1 MNKLPPPRAAIR
13 RKWPVMGLCALLVAG
28 VSQAQGQAQ
37 NQAQPPHEEA
47 VWLAASNH
55 TLNQLRG
62 GFDLGSGLVVSFG
75 LSRMVYIND
84 QLVTTTSFQLS
95 DIAKL
100 TPAQAVVLSQQLGA
114 QLPAQVVQNGP
125 GNTVDPVAINVP
137 LATYIQNTL
146 NNQVIRTQTV
156 IQASTN
162 GLGALR
168 NLNLQASIND
178 AIARAIGNR

>member
-1 MNKLPPPRAAIR
+1 MNKLPRPRAAVR
-13 RKWPVMGLCALLVAG
+13 RNWPVIGLCALLVAG
-28 VSQAQGQAQ
+28 ASQAQ
-37 NQAQPPHEEA
+37 NHAQPPQEEA

-75 LSRMVYIND
+75 MSRMVYIND

-95 DIAKL
+95 DIARL
-100 TPAQAVVLSQQLGA
+100 TPAQAGVLSQQLGA